1 MNGVGVSQE
10 GLSIKKGNQ
19 GAAFLQKRRFLIWKE
34 KGERKRKSRKVEKRE
49 KVGGDFEGVLEFRR
63 QGKKKKGQQW
73 LERQR
78 RKRKRERVDYK
89 TNKI

>member
-1 MNGVGVSQE
+1 M
-10 GLSIKKGNQ
+10 
-19 GAAFLQKRRFLIWKE
+19 
-34 KGERKRKSRKVEKRE
+34 
-49 KVGGDFEGVLEFRR
+49 GGDFEGVLEFRR